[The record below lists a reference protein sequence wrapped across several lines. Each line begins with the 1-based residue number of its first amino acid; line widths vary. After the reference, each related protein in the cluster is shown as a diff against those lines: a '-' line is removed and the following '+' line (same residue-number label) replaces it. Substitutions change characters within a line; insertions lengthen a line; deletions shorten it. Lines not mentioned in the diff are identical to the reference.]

1 VKQQSTPLRHVSQRQ
16 VWRDLLTALSSF
28 LVPRR
33 MEKWWTSYRI
43 CSAHTFLCRASWKTP
58 WSSWNCT
65 MRFSNTTGCKTSNL
79 ETRRLRMACWCCKKN
94 AASSSF
100 ACYKHNQVV
109 GLNSMYE
116 ANCQIILWQVT
127 GRNKYFLFNSPP
139 SPRTLWQLTIFIC
152 LAYFFNPY
160 ESLCIGLDFVWPLCL
175 IYQCSAYVQIPES

>member
-1 VKQQSTPLRHVSQRQ
+1 
-16 VWRDLLTALSSF
+16 
-28 LVPRR
+28 
-33 MEKWWTSYRI
+33 
-43 CSAHTFLCRASWKTP
+43 
-58 WSSWNCT
+58 
-65 MRFSNTTGCKTSNL
+65 
-79 ETRRLRMACWCCKKN
+79 MACWCCKEN

-152 LAYFFNPY
+152 LAYFLILMNLFASDWISYGRYVLFTNVLHTSKYQKANFALAAWYLPIFQIERKDRKKDSSY
-160 ESLCIGLDFVWPLCL
+160 CSCSCQTSLFLVKLLMWATSLSLSSRNF
-175 IYQCSAYVQIPES
+175 QICGYSI